1 MPPVSDEFEPTGAG
15 ANLQSRYGLQ
25 DELLGARGRPR
36 RRNDEPERV
45 RPRAAR
51 FCDSIAVRIAF
62 YQLQPGVIR

>member
-45 RPRAAR
+45 SQELRGFATLLPSLSPLPTAAWR
-51 FCDSIAVRIAF
+51 D
-62 YQLQPGVIR
+62 